1 MSARTGV
8 KRHGWVVALALVLIW
23 ALLCF
28 LIVLSPRMRHMNQVS
43 QQLTGRSNELREM
56 QREIENARIAGGPA
70 VGEARFD
77 KFGILARNEE
87 PLFLRDLID
96 FCKETNNILNLVRRS
111 QYARRAA
118 ATQDEV
124 AQQET
129 GQPSTTAKGKKPGEA
144 PRPVVDRVPHS
155 VSFSGTFLSA
165 FYLLRK
171 LESYRRLLTVERVDL
186 TVDNREG
193 YPRLNGNITIDLYL
207 ARVPSVAGAGQQ
219 AQAGASAGSEA
230 TATRG
235 AAPAGPT
242 AAPPGRPGRSG
253 G

>member
-1 MSARTGV
+1 MSARTSV
-8 KRHGWVVALALVLIW
+8 RRHTWLVALALVVIW

-28 LIVLSPRMRHMNQVS
+28 LVLLSPRMRRMNQIS
-43 QQLTGRSNELREM
+43 QQLVDKRQELREM
-56 QREIENARIAGGPA
+56 QREIENARIAGGPT

-96 FCKETNNILNLVRRS
+96 FCKETNNTLNLVRRAA
-111 QYARRAA
+111 YARRAA
-118 ATQDEV
+118 ASAEEV
-124 AQQET
+124 EQQEA
-129 GQPSTTAKGKKPGEA
+129 GQPTTPARRGQSGGA
-144 PRPVVDRVPHS
+144 PRPVIDRVPHS

-186 TVDNREG
+186 LVDNREG
-193 YPRLNGNITIDLYL
+193 YPRLNGNITIELYL
-207 ARVPSVAGAGQQ
+207 ARVPSLARAEEQSQGSSTSGAQ
-219 AQAGASAGSEA
+219 EA
-230 TATRG
+230 
-235 AAPAGPT
+235 PT
-242 AAPPGRPGRSG
+242 PGSG